1 MCDILG
7 AVSFLFCTIHEQ
19 QNLKLDRII
28 LDRIVFGSRQ
38 GKRKG
43 VWESMQ
49 ARGGLS
55 IESQFLKTVQ
65 LFQEN

>member
-1 MCDILG
+1 MCDTLG
-7 AVSFLFCTIHEQ
+7 AVNFLFCTIHEQ

-28 LDRIVFGSRQ
+28 FDRIVFGCRQ
-38 GKRKG
+38 GKRKR

-55 IESQFLKTVQ
+55 IGSNFLKTVQ